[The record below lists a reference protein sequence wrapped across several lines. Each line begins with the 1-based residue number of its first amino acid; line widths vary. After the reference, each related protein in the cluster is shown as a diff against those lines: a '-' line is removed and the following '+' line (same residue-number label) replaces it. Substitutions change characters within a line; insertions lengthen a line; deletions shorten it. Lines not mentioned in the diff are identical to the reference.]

1 VSGEPGGL
9 AVDVAGPVFDNRSAC
24 GRPGSLEI
32 GRGRARCT
40 STPEVIEVST
50 RAKRVRVPE
59 AFPRERVV
67 LGELHLLRSRL
78 DGVLDEIGTVLRQ
91 PQVDQESWP
100 RVEEAARLA
109 RRALVA
115 AVGAVPPL
123 AAVSPAPSVLRVGEL
138 RVDPASGRQWYG
150 EAEVELTL
158 LQHRLLAVMAA
169 DPTRVFGKDELAVEV
184 WRRPGRAEAVKV
196 SVSRLRRA
204 LVAAGAPTDRFLVS
218 VHGVG
223 WALTRPA

>member
-1 VSGEPGGL
+1 M
-9 AVDVAGPVFDNRSAC
+9 A
-24 GRPGSLEI
+24 
-32 GRGRARCT
+32 T
-40 STPEVIEVST
+40 S
-50 RAKRVRVPE
+50 RVRVPE
-59 AFPRERVV
+59 TFPRERVV
-67 LGELHLLRSRL
+67 LGELHLLRNRL

-91 PQVDQESWP
+91 PEVDEEGWP

-123 AAVSPAPSVLRVGEL
+123 AAVTASPGLLQAGEL
-138 RVDPASGRQWYG
+138 RVDPAAGRQWYG
-150 EAEVELTL
+150 QAEFELTP

-169 DPTRVFGKDELAVEV
+169 EPSRVFGREELASEV
-184 WRRPGRAEAVKV
+184 WRRPGRANAVKV

-204 LVAAGAPTDRFLVS
+204 LVAAGAPGDRFLVS

-223 WALTRPA
+223 WVLTRPT

>member
-1 VSGEPGGL
+1 MS
-9 AVDVAGPVFDNRSAC
+9 ATAG
-24 GRPGSLEI
+24 
-32 GRGRARCT
+32 
-40 STPEVIEVST
+40 
-50 RAKRVRVPE
+50 RVRVPE
-59 AFPRERVV
+59 TFPRERVV
-67 LGELHLLRSRL
+67 LGELHLLRNRL
-78 DGVLDEIGTVLRQ
+78 DGVLDEIGNVLRQ
-91 PQVDQESWP
+91 PDVDEDGWP

-123 AAVSPAPSVLRVGEL
+123 PAARPALGLLQVGEL

-150 EAEVELTL
+150 DAEFELTPL
-158 LQHRLLAVMAA
+158 HHRLLAVMAA
-169 DPTRVFGKDELAVEV
+169 EPERVFGGDELAAQV
-184 WRRPGRAEAVKV
+184 WRRPKRPDAVKV

-204 LVAAGAPTDRFLVS
+204 LVAAGAPAGRFLVS